1 MTIFRYAELA
11 RVVRN
16 GFVESR
22 HYGSVVVLA
31 PDGEVVLAAGVP
43 DEPVLPRSTLKPV
56 QALACRVA
64 AGDELTGRALA
75 LAAGSHTGDDRH
87 VEVVRAMLA
96 GAGLT
101 EDALGCP
108 VDWPED
114 EPTRERL
121 IRAGGQRDRIR
132 MNCSGKHAAML
143 VASVARSWS
152 THDYLDPEH
161 PLQRETAAAVARLAG
176 TPVAHHAVDGC
187 GAPLFGLPLTGLAR
201 TFQALVTAPDGSDE
215 ALVAQAMRQYPEYVG
230 GWHGHPNTDLMRAL
244 PGVLAKGGAEGVLG
258 VAAPDGHAVAVKV
271 VDGSPRA
278 TTAIALAALDAV
290 GVPVGG
296 ADALRQVPV
305 LGGGEPVG
313 AVTAVIDWTAASSR
327 TEAASSRTQAPS
339 FRTQAPSS
347 RTEKEES

>member
-1 MTIFRYAELA
+1 MTIARYAELA

-16 GFVESR
+16 GFVESS

-64 AGDELTGRALA
+64 AAPGLDGVDPLTGPALA

-87 VEVVRAMLA
+87 VEVVRVMLA

-108 VDWPED
+108 EDWPED
-114 EPTRERL
+114 EPTRDRL

-143 VASVARSWS
+143 VACVARSWS
-152 THDYLDPEH
+152 THDYLDPDH
-161 PLQRETAAAVARLAG
+161 PLQREIAAAVARLAG
-176 TPVAHHAVDGC
+176 TPIAHQAVDGC

-201 TFQALVTAPDGSDE
+201 TFQALVTAPAGSDE
-215 ALVAQAMRQYPEYVG
+215 ALVAQAMRQHPEYVG
-230 GWHGHPNTDLMRAL
+230 GWRGHPNTDLMRAL
-244 PGVLAKGGAEGVLG
+244 PGVLAKGGAEGVLA

-271 VDGSPRA
+271 IDGSPRA
-278 TTAIALAALDAV
+278 TTAIVLAALDAV

-296 ADALRQVPV
+296 ADPLRQVPV

-313 AVTAVIDWTAASSR
+313 AVTAVTDWTAASSR
-327 TEAASSRTQAPS
+327 TE
-339 FRTQAPSS
+339 
-347 RTEKEES
+347 KEES

>member
-1 MTIFRYAELA
+1 MTTPRHAELA

-31 PDGEVVLAAGVP
+31 PDGTVARAAGVP

-56 QALACRVA
+56 QALACSVA
-64 AGDELTGRALA
+64 AAGGLGGGDRLTGPALA

-96 GAGLT
+96 DAGLT

-114 EPTRERL
+114 EPTRDRL
-121 IRAGGQRDRIR
+121 IRAGGQRERIR

-143 VASVARSWS
+143 VACVARSWS

-161 PLQRETAAAVARLAG
+161 PLQRETAATVARLAG
-176 TPVAHHAVDGC
+176 TPIAHVAVDGC

-201 TFQALVTAPDGSDE
+201 TFQALVTAPAGSHE
-215 ALVAQAMRQYPEYVG
+215 ERVAQAMRQHPEYVG

-244 PGVLAKGGAEGVLG
+244 PGVLAKGGAEGVLA
-258 VAAPDGHAVAVKV
+258 VATPDGHAVAVKV

-278 TTAIALAALDAV
+278 TTAVVLAALDAV

-296 ADALRQVPV
+296 ADALRRVPV

-313 AVTAVIDWTAASSR
+313 AVTAAIDWTR
-327 TEAASSRTQAPS
+327 AP
-339 FRTQAPSS
+339 S

>member
-1 MTIFRYAELA
+1 MTTFRYAELA

-22 HYGSVVVLA
+22 HYGSAVVLA
-31 PDGEVVLAAGVP
+31 PNGEIVLAAGVP

-64 AGDELTGRALA
+64 ATGLDGVDPLTGPALA

-87 VEVVRAMLA
+87 VEVVRVMLA

-108 VDWPED
+108 ADWPED
-114 EPTRERL
+114 EQTRDRL
-121 IRAGGQRDRIR
+121 IRAGGQRERIR

-143 VASVARSWS
+143 VACVARSWS
-152 THDYLDPEH
+152 THDYLDPNH
-161 PLQRETAAAVARLAG
+161 PLQRETAATVARLAG
-176 TPVAHHAVDGC
+176 TPIAHHAVDGC

-201 TFQALVTAPDGSDE
+201 TFQALVAAPAGSDE
-215 ALVAQAMRQYPEYVG
+215 ALVAQAMRQHPEYVG

-244 PGVLAKGGAEGVLG
+244 PGVLAKGGAEGVLA

-271 VDGSPRA
+271 IDGSPRA
-278 TTAIALAALDAV
+278 TTAIALAALDTV

-296 ADALRQVPV
+296 ADALRRVPV

-313 AVTAVIDWTAASSR
+313 AVTAVI
-327 TEAASSRTQAPS
+327 E
-339 FRTQAPSS
+339 
-347 RTEKEES
+347 

>member
-1 MTIFRYAELA
+1 MTLSRYAELA

-31 PDGEVVLAAGVP
+31 PDGKVALAAGVP

-56 QALACRVA
+56 QALACRIA
-64 AGDELTGRALA
+64 AGDELTGPALA

-108 VDWPED
+108 EDWPED
-114 EPTRERL
+114 EPTRDRL
-121 IRAGGQRDRIR
+121 IRAGEQRDRIR

-143 VASVARSWS
+143 VACVAQSWS
-152 THDYLDPEH
+152 THDYLNPNH
-161 PLQRETAAAVARLAG
+161 PLQRATAATIARLAG
-176 TPVAHHAVDGC
+176 TPIAHHAVDGC

-201 TFQALVTAPDGSDE
+201 AFQALVTAPAGSDA
-215 ALVAQAMRQYPEYVG
+215 ALVAQAMRQHPEYVG

-244 PGVLAKGGAEGVLG
+244 PGVLAKGGAEGVLA

-271 VDGSPRA
+271 IDGSPRA
-278 TTAIALAALDAV
+278 TTAIALATLDAV

-313 AVTAVIDWTAASSR
+313 AVTAVIGWSAASSR
-327 TEAASSRTQAPS
+327 TEAASSRAE
-339 FRTQAPSS
+339 AASS

>member
-1 MTIFRYAELA
+1 MTIPRYAELA

-22 HYGSVVVLA
+22 HYGSVVVLD
-31 PDGEVVLAAGVP
+31 PDGAVAHAAGVP
-43 DEPVLPRSTLKPV
+43 DEPALPRSTLKPV
-56 QALACRVA
+56 QALACLVA
-64 AGDELTGRALA
+64 ATGALGGTDTLKGPALA

-96 GAGLT
+96 DAGLT

-114 EPTRERL
+114 EPTRDRL
-121 IRAGGQRDRIR
+121 IRAGGQRERIR

-143 VASVARSWS
+143 VACVARSWS
-152 THDYLDPEH
+152 THDYLDPDH
-161 PLQRETAAAVARLAG
+161 PLQRETAATVARLAG
-176 TPVAHHAVDGC
+176 TPIAHRAVDGC

-201 TFQALVTAPDGSDE
+201 TFQALVTAPAGSPE
-215 ALVAQAMRQYPEYVG
+215 ERVAQAMRQYPEYVG

-244 PGVLAKGGAEGVLG
+244 PGVLAKGGAEGVLA
-258 VAAPDGHAVAVKV
+258 VATPDGHAVAVKV

-278 TTAIALAALDAV
+278 TTAIVLAALDAV
-290 GVPVGG
+290 GVPVDG
-296 ADALRQVPV
+296 ADALRRVPV

-313 AVTAVIDWTAASSR
+313 AVTAAIDWTR
-327 TEAASSRTQAPS
+327 AP
-339 FRTQAPSS
+339 S

>member
-1 MTIFRYAELA
+1 MA

-22 HYGSVVVLA
+22 HHGSVVVLD
-31 PDGEVVLAAGVP
+31 PDGAVALEAGVP

-64 AGDELTGRALA
+64 ATAGTGDADPLTGPALA

-87 VEVVRAMLA
+87 VEVVRTMLA
-96 GAGLT
+96 DAGLN

-121 IRAGGQRDRIR
+121 IRAGGQRERIR

-143 VASVARSWS
+143 VACVARSWS
-152 THDYLDPEH
+152 THDYLDPDH
-161 PLQRETAAAVARLAG
+161 PLQRETAATIARLAH
-176 TPVAHHAVDGC
+176 TPIAHRAVDGC

-201 TFQALVTAPDGSDE
+201 TFQALVTAPAGSHE
-215 ALVAQAMRQYPEYVG
+215 ARVAQAMRQHPEYVG

-244 PGVLAKGGAEGVLG
+244 PGVLAKGGAEGVLA

-278 TTAIALAALDAV
+278 TTAIVLAALDAV

-296 ADALRQVPV
+296 ADALRRVPV

-313 AVTAVIDWTAASSR
+313 AVTAVIDWTR
-327 TEAASSRTQAPS
+327 AP
-339 FRTQAPSS
+339 S

>member
-31 PDGEVVLAAGVP
+31 PDGTVALAAGVP

-56 QALACRVA
+56 QALACRIA
-64 AGDELTGRALA
+64 AGDELTGPALA

-87 VEVVRAMLA
+87 VEVVRTMLT

-114 EPTRERL
+114 EPTRDRL

-143 VASVARSWS
+143 VACVARSWS
-152 THDYLDPEH
+152 THDYLDPDH

-176 TPVAHHAVDGC
+176 TPIAHHAVDGC
-187 GAPLFGLPLTGLAR
+187 GAPLFGLSLTGLAR
-201 TFQALVTAPDGSDE
+201 TFQALVTAPAGSDE
-215 ALVAQAMRQYPEYVG
+215 ALVAQAMRQHPEYVG
-230 GWHGHPNTDLMRAL
+230 GWNGHPNTNLMRAL
-244 PGVLAKGGAEGVLG
+244 PGVLAKGGAEGVLA
-258 VAAPDGHAVAVKV
+258 VAAPDGHAVAVKAI
-271 VDGSPRA
+271 DGSPRA

-305 LGGGEPVG
+305 LGGGVPVG
-313 AVTAVIDWTAASSR
+313 AVTAVIDWTPASSR
-327 TEAASSRTQAPS
+327 TEAASP
-339 FRTQAPSS
+339 

>member
-1 MTIFRYAELA
+1 MTIPRYAELA

-22 HYGSVVVLA
+22 HYGSVVVLD
-31 PDGEVVLAAGVP
+31 PDGTVARTAGVP

-56 QALACRVA
+56 QALACRIA
-64 AGDELTGRALA
+64 ATAGPGDTDPLTGRALA

-114 EPTRERL
+114 EPTRDRL
-121 IRAGGQRDRIR
+121 IRAGGQRERIR

-143 VASVARSWS
+143 VACVARSWS
-152 THDYLDPEH
+152 THDYLDPDH
-161 PLQRETAAAVARLAG
+161 PLQRETAATVARLAG
-176 TPVAHHAVDGC
+176 TPITHQAVDGC

-201 TFQALVTAPDGSDE
+201 TFQALVTAPTGSDE
-215 ALVAQAMRQYPEYVG
+215 DRVAQAMRQYPEYVG

-244 PGVLAKGGAEGVLG
+244 PGVLAKGGAEGVLA

-278 TTAIALAALDAV
+278 TTAIALAALEAV

-296 ADALRQVPV
+296 ADALRRVPV

-327 TEAASSRTQAPS
+327 TE
-339 FRTQAPSS
+339 
-347 RTEKEES
+347 KEES

>member
-1 MTIFRYAELA
+1 MTAARYAELA

-43 DEPVLPRSTLKPV
+43 DEPVLRRSTLKPA

-64 AGDELTGRALA
+64 AAPGLDGADPLTGPALA

-114 EPTRERL
+114 ELTRDRL

-143 VASVARSWS
+143 VACVARSWS
-152 THDYLDPEH
+152 THDYLDPDH
-161 PLQRETAAAVARLAG
+161 PLQRETAATVARLAG
-176 TPVAHHAVDGC
+176 TPIAHHAVDGC

-201 TFQALVTAPDGSDE
+201 TFQALVTAPAGTDE
-215 ALVAQAMRQYPEYVG
+215 ALVAQAMRQHPEYVG
-230 GWHGHPNTDLMRAL
+230 GWRGHSNTDLMRAL
-244 PGVLAKGGAEGVLG
+244 PGVLAKGGAEGVL
-258 VAAPDGHAVAVKV
+258 ALATPDGHAVAVKAI
-271 VDGSPRA
+271 DGSPRA
-278 TTAIALAALDAV
+278 TTVIALAALDAV
-290 GVPVGG
+290 GVPVDG
-296 ADALRQVPV
+296 ADALRRVPV

-313 AVTAVIDWTAASSR
+313 AVTAAIDWTAASSR
-327 TEAASSRTQAPS
+327 TEAASSRT
-339 FRTQAPSS
+339 
-347 RTEKEES
+347 EKEES